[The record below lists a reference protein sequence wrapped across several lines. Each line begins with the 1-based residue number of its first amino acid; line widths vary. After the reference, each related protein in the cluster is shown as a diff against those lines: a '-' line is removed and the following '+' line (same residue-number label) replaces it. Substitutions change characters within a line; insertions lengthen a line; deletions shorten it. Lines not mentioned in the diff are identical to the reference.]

1 VTISRRTKQV
11 TKSVRFSAEENA
23 LIEQIS
29 HREHLAEG
37 TLLRKLV
44 LEGITRYRLEAAIHA
59 YTTGEVNLSEAARE
73 ANVSVQH
80 LMAELDRRHIG
91 LGSGEHVVTSL
102 ENLADLFGGSQ
113 ELRDTI
119 ADLKAR
125 RGA

>member
-1 VTISRRTKQV
+1 
-11 TKSVRFSAEENA
+11 
-23 LIEQIS
+23 
-29 HREHLAEG
+29 
-37 TLLRKLV
+37 
-44 LEGITRYRLEAAIHA
+44 
-59 YTTGEVNLSEAARE
+59 
-73 ANVSVQH
+73 VQH

-91 LGSGEHVVTSL
+91 LGSGEHVLASL